1 MDSSLLQLIV
11 LALSWVAYGAV
22 HSLTAAVG
30 FKKMFQQRFP
40 GLFPAYRLLYNLA
53 AGLLLVIPLWLL
65 WSYQGEVLWRW
76 DGWIGRVAHGIALLA
91 LLGFVY
97 SLTLY
102 DGSDFIGLKQFREK
116 RQNLQEVAPLSLSW
130 LHRHVRHPLYF
141 FGLIII
147 WVREMNAAWL
157 VTAICLTAYLII
169 GSRLED
175 KKLVASYGEQY
186 RRYRQKVCGLV
197 PLPWRFLSKAE
208 AEHLVSGIPL
218 NR

>member
-1 MDSSLLQLIV
+1 MDSSNLQLIV
-11 LALSWVAYGAV
+11 LALSWIAYGAV
-22 HSLTAAVG
+22 HSLTAATG
-30 FKKMFQQRFP
+30 FKRIFQQRFP
-40 GLFPAYRLLYNLA
+40 GLFPAYRLLYNLT

-65 WSYQGEVLWRW
+65 WRYEGELLWQW
-76 DGWIGRVAHGIALLA
+76 DGLAGWIVQGTALLA

-102 DGSDFIGLKQFREK
+102 DGSDFTGLKQFREK
-116 RQNLQEVAPLSLSW
+116 RQNLQEVAPMSLSW
-130 LHRHVRHPLYF
+130 LHRHIRHPLYF

-147 WVREMNAAWL
+147 WAREMNAAWL
-157 VTAICLTAYLII
+157 VSAVCLTAYLIT

-197 PLPWRFLSKAE
+197 PLPWRFLSKDE
-208 AEHLVSGIPL
+208 AGKLLTENTS
-218 NR
+218 